1 MYQVFYMHEWALAE
15 SIILTAINESKKNKL
30 KNIDEINI
38 KIGELQQIEIEIF
51 DFALKEILKNYDNK
65 FKNVKINIE
74 IEESKLKCNIC
85 GNIWKFSEIND
96 ILNSDESEA
105 IHFIP
110 EVTFVHSRCTK
121 CKSPDFKIISG
132 RGISISSI
140 KGSR

>member
-1 MYQVFYMHEWALAE
+1 MHEWALAE
-15 SIILTAINESKKNKL
+15 SIILTAIKESKKNKL

-38 KIGELQQIEIEIF
+38 KIGELQQIERDIF
-51 DFALKEILKNYDNK
+51 NFALNEVLKDYNNK
-65 FKNVKINIE
+65 FKDVKINIE
-74 IEESKLKCNIC
+74 IIESKLKCNIC
-85 GNIWKFSEIND
+85 GNIWNFRDIINN
-96 ILNSDESEA
+96 LNSDESES

-110 EVTFVHSRCTK
+110 EVSFVHSRCTK

>member
-1 MYQVFYMHEWALAE
+1 MHEWALAE
-15 SIILTAINESKKNKL
+15 SIILTAIKESKKNKL

-38 KIGELQQIEIEIF
+38 KIGELQQIERDIF
-51 DFALKEILKNYDNK
+51 NFALNEVLKDYNNK

-74 IEESKLKCNIC
+74 ITESKLKCNIC
-85 GNIWKFSEIND
+85 GNIWNFRD
-96 ILNSDESEA
+96 ISNNLNSDESEA

-110 EVTFVHSRCTK
+110 EVSFVHSRCTK